1 MFTVGHISFHTPGA
15 EISDGLADPAFFQ
28 KVMTSASPR
37 KEQKRECSG
46 DLEVGRG
53 ELRPGCSSAGYPG
66 SWLSQAVP
74 ITKLPALKLIDGRFL
89 VEEGARADGLE

>member
-53 ELRPGCSSAGYPG
+53 RAETWVFL
-66 SWLSQAVP
+66 SWLPWVMAFSGRSNNQAAGFE
-74 ITKLPALKLIDGRFL
+74 TD
-89 VEEGARADGLE
+89 